1 MRLHVLHATSVAGL
15 LAAGLVVG
23 PATVSSRPRGQDVV
37 PDRVAETSDSS
48 GETLCT
54 TPETRAFDFW
64 IGEWDVLNRNRKPDG
79 AQFYETGRAT
89 DKVHPVV
96 GGCAIVEH
104 WRGDAIGRYIL
115 GYSIRA
121 YDSAAGEWKIVLLWP
136 TSGQPSFGELTGGF
150 RHGRG
155 TFQFQRVLA
164 SGDTALNR
172 FIFSDIGPNALR
184 WENGTSRDGGL
195 SWVGNW
201 IMEFTRRPPLA
212 SALLNGP
219 TMTTARCPGQPH
231 RRFDEALGEWEGT
244 RTAPT
249 GDTVPV
255 RTYLVRILEGCAV
268 VERTWSLDGS
278 WESYRVRAWEPA
290 GKRWVEYA
298 IDSDTRMLVRRVADV
313 AGDEIAFLNVSGPVA
328 ERRRMRWVPGPNGAP
343 GWVVEEAVRPGGP
356 WRARSVLRFD
366 RPLAAP

>member
-1 MRLHVLHATSVAGL
+1 MQVHVLHATGVAGV

-23 PATVSSRPRGQDVV
+23 PATVSARGTTPGVA
-37 PDRVAETSDSS
+37 PNRVTVASDST
-48 GETLCT
+48 GGALCT
-54 TPETRAFDFW
+54 APETRAFDFW

-115 GYSIRA
+115 GYSIRS
-121 YDSAAGEWKIVLLWP
+121 YDSTAGEWKIVLLWP

-155 TFQFQRVLA
+155 TFRFQRILA
-164 SGDTALNR
+164 NGDTALNR
-172 FIFSDIGPNALR
+172 FIFSDIEPNALR

-195 SWVGNW
+195 SWLGNW

-219 TMTTARCPGQPH
+219 TMTTERCPGKPY
-231 RRFDEALGEWEGT
+231 RRFDGALGEWEGT
-244 RTAPT
+244 RTGPT
-249 GDTVPV
+249 GDTVPA
-255 RTYLVRILEGCAV
+255 RTYLFRILEGCAV
-268 VERTWSLDGS
+268 VERTWALDGS

-290 GKRWVEYA
+290 AEQWVEYA
-298 IDSDTRMLVRRVADV
+298 IDSNTRTLVRRVADV
-313 AGDEIAFLNVSGPVA
+313 TGDEFAFHHGSGSDA
-328 ERRRMRWVPGPNGAP
+328 DGRRIRWAPGPNGAP
-343 GWVVEEAVRPGGP
+343 GWVVEEAERPGGP
-356 WRARSVLRFD
+356 WRVRSVLHFE